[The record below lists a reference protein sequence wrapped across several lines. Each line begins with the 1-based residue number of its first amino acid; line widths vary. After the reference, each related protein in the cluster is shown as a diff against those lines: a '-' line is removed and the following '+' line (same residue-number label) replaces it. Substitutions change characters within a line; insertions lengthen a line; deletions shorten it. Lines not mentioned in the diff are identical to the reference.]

1 MFSVYLLLFA
11 RWFVGLTF
19 AWSSSA
25 KLRSFA
31 GFEAAVFDFGLL
43 PTRWTRPVA
52 AAVVAAEAAIA
63 LAMLTR
69 GFVLS
74 AGFLAAI
81 ALLVGLTT
89 AIVTVLRRKA
99 RVACNCFGASDRV
112 LTRYDVARNAAMVAV
127 CTVGLACS
135 HALTVPVEP
144 LAAVGVVGA
153 AAFLVALVANL
164 GDVLETL
171 RRPFTLD
178 EEPA

>member
-1 MFSVYLLLFA
+1 MFDVYLLLFA

-19 AWSSSA
+19 AWSSLA

-31 GFEAAVFDFGLL
+31 SFEAAVSDFGLL
-43 PTRWTRPVA
+43 PARRVRPVA
-52 AAVVAAEAAIA
+52 SAVVTAEVAIA
-63 LAMLTR
+63 VAMLTR
-69 GFVLS
+69 RLVLS
-74 AGFLAAI
+74 AGFVVAI

-112 LTRYDVARNAAMVAV
+112 LTRYDVARNAVMAV
-127 CTVGLACS
+127 VCAVGLACS
-135 HALTVPVEP
+135 HALTAPIEP
-144 LAAVGVVGA
+144 LATVGVVGA
-153 AAFLVALVANL
+153 AVFLVALVASL